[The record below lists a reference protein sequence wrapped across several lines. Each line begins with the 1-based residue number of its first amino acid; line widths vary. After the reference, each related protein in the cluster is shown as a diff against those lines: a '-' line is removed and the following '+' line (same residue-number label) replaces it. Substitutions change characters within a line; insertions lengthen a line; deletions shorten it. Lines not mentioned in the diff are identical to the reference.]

1 MWTGMQDSRNEIDI
15 IVYDFEQHLKFISIL
30 YMYLMIISAIVIN
43 KVIWGYLS
51 ENKKTRDICYQMHN
65 IF

>member
-1 MWTGMQDSRNEIDI
+1 MQDSRNEIDI

-43 KVIWGYLS
+43 KVI
-51 ENKKTRDICYQMHN
+51 
-65 IF
+65 